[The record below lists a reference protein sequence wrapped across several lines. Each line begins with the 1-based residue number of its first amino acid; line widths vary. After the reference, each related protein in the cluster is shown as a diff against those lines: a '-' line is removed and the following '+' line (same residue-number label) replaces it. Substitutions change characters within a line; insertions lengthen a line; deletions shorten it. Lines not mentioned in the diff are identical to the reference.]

1 MNRIR
6 PGVFAAA
13 IAVLA
18 LSPALAQDYSQ
29 SYSDQ
34 GSRHHHRHRHHGS
47 GRSHQG
53 TPGVFDFYVLSL
65 SWSPSFCESGGG
77 RSGNNEQCDRE
88 RPYAF
93 VVHGLWPQYERGFP
107 ENCAEPAPWIDSKL
121 INSMLDLMPA
131 RKLVIHEWQ
140 AHGTC
145 SGLDADH
152 FFATVRSAREKIKI
166 PERFV
171 RLNDY
176 TMVSPDEV
184 EDAFVAANP
193 GLAHDMIAVACNRR
207 YLSEV
212 RICMGKDL
220 AFHACPETE
229 RHTCRNPR
237 IAMPPVRGG

>member
-1 MNRIR
+1 MKRIR
-6 PGVFAAA
+6 PGVYAAA
-13 IAVLA
+13 IATLM
-18 LSPALAQDYSQ
+18 LCPASAQDFRQPYSYRD
-29 SYSDQ
+29 SE
-34 GSRHHHRHRHHGS
+34 RHRGS
-47 GRSHQG
+47 YGSHQG

-77 RSGNNEQCDRE
+77 RRGNNEQCDRE

-93 VVHGLWPQYERGFP
+93 VVHGLWPQYDRGFP
-107 ENCAEPAPWIDSKL
+107 QNCTQPAPWIENKL
-121 INSMLDLMPA
+121 IRSMLDLMPA

-145 SGLDADH
+145 SGLDAERY
-152 FFATVRSAREKIKI
+152 FATVRSAREKVKI

-171 RLNDY
+171 RLGDY
-176 TMVSPDEV
+176 TMVSPEEV

-193 GLAHDMIAVACNRR
+193 GLAHDMIAVTCSGR

-212 RICMGKDL
+212 RVCMSKDL
-220 AFHACPETE
+220 AFHACPETD
-229 RHTCRNPR
+229 RRACRNPR

>member
-6 PGVFAAA
+6 PGVFAIT
-13 IAVLA
+13 IAVLM
-18 LSPALAQDYSQ
+18 LCPALAQDYRQ
-29 SYSDQ
+29 SNSYQDSGRHR
-34 GSRHHHRHRHHGS
+34 GSRG
-47 GRSHQG
+47 SHQG

-77 RSGNNEQCDRE
+77 RRSNNEQCDQA

-93 VVHGLWPQYERGFP
+93 VVHGLWPQFDRGFP
-107 ENCAEPAPWIDSKL
+107 QNCIEPAPWIDSKL
-121 INSMLDLMPA
+121 IRSMLDLMPA

-145 SGLDADH
+145 SGSEAER
-152 FFATVRSAREKIKI
+152 FFATVRSAREKVKI

-171 RLNDY
+171 QLNNY

-184 EDAFVAANP
+184 EDAFIAANP
-193 GLAHDMIAVACNRR
+193 GLAHDMIAVTCNRR

-220 AFHACPETE
+220 AFHACPETD
-229 RHTCRNPR
+229 RRACRNPQ

>member
-6 PGVFAAA
+6 PGVFAIT
-13 IAVLA
+13 IAVL
-18 LSPALAQDYSQ
+18 LLCPALAQDYRQ
-29 SYSDQ
+29 SNSYQDSGRHR
-34 GSRHHHRHRHHGS
+34 GSRG
-47 GRSHQG
+47 SHQD

-77 RSGNNEQCDRE
+77 RRGNNEQCDQA

-93 VVHGLWPQYERGFP
+93 VVHGLWPQFDRGFP
-107 ENCAEPAPWIDSKL
+107 QNCIEPAPWIDSKL
-121 INSMLDLMPA
+121 IRSMLDLMPA

-145 SGLDADH
+145 SGSEAER
-152 FFATVRSAREKIKI
+152 FFATVRSAREKVKI

-171 RLNDY
+171 QLNNY

-184 EDAFVAANP
+184 EDAFIAANP
-193 GLAHDMIAVACNRR
+193 GLAHDMIAVTCNRR

-220 AFHACPETE
+220 AFHACPETD
-229 RHTCRNPR
+229 RRACRNPQ

>member
-6 PGVFAAA
+6 PGVFAIT
-13 IAVLA
+13 IAVLM
-18 LSPALAQDYSQ
+18 LCPALAQDYRQ
-29 SYSDQ
+29 SNSYQDSGRHR
-34 GSRHHHRHRHHGS
+34 GSRG
-47 GRSHQG
+47 SHQG

-77 RSGNNEQCDRE
+77 RRGNNEQCDQA

-93 VVHGLWPQYERGFP
+93 VVHGLWPQFDRGFP
-107 ENCAEPAPWIDSKL
+107 QNCIEPAPWIDSKL
-121 INSMLDLMPA
+121 IRSMLDLMPA

-145 SGLDADH
+145 SGSEAER
-152 FFATVRSAREKIKI
+152 FFATVRSAREKVKI

-171 RLNDY
+171 QLNNY

-184 EDAFVAANP
+184 EDAFIAANP
-193 GLAHDMIAVACNRR
+193 ALAHDMIAVTCNRR

-220 AFHACPETE
+220 AFHACPETD
-229 RHTCRNPR
+229 RRACRNPQ